1 MIIEEEITFKK
12 KVFMKILS
20 NKEVILTWNLL
31 KIRKIKQK
39 MASLQKIRIIN
50 Y

>member
-12 KVFMKILS
+12 KFLMKILS
-20 NKEVILTWNLL
+20 NEEVILAWDLL

-39 MASLQKIRIIN
+39 VASFQKIRIIN